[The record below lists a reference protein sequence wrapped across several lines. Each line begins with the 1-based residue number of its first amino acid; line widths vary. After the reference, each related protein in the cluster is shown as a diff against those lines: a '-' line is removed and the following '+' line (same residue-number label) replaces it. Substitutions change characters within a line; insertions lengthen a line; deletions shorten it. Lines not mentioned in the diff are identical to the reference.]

1 MGENLKEHNLDEGSN
16 FVPKIISDILTE
28 VSLIDDFSQKLSKL
42 DFHVNALEEELKKID
57 SFKSELPNCMHLLK
71 DAIEKLKEE
80 ELQLKGKEVRPV
92 MEQFMPLKSD
102 SDENGREK
110 RSGDFADK
118 KNWMSSAK
126 LWSTPVLYE
135 DNFASKNQGSGLLL
149 NSRYQEVGIGSEY
162 QQQAC
167 DFGSR
172 GEAFVP
178 FKKQSGGNVSEMGS
192 CLSLKGECGSGRVQQ
207 QQQQAPRKQRRHW
220 SLELHQRFANALHQ
234 LGGAQAATPKQIR
247 ELMKVDGLTNDEVK
261 SRLQKYRLQ
270 LQKHSSSSA
279 GVSSSSLNHRGSSIY
294 GGDSMEE
301 EEDKKLE
308 SHC

>member
-28 VSLIDDFSQKLSKL
+28 VSLTDDFSQKLSKL

-57 SFKSELPNCMHLLK
+57 SFRSELPNCMHLLK
-71 DAIEKLKEE
+71 DAIERLKEE

-118 KNWMSSAK
+118 RNWMSSAK

-135 DNFASKNQGSGLLL
+135 NNFASKNQGSGLLL

-192 CLSLKGECGSGRVQQ
+192 CLSLKGECGSGRVQP
-207 QQQQAPRKQRRHW
+207 QAPRKHRRHW
-220 SLELHQRFANALHQ
+220 SLELHQRFADALHQ

-261 SRLQKYRLQ
+261 SRLQ
-270 LQKHSSSSA
+270 
-279 GVSSSSLNHRGSSIY
+279 
-294 GGDSMEE
+294 
-301 EEDKKLE
+301 
-308 SHC
+308 